1 MAGSPT
7 AGAESP
13 TVRAD
18 SRVAAGAESR
28 IAAATL
34 AWFRQNRRPLP
45 FRETT
50 DPYRVWVS
58 EVMLQQ
64 TRVEAMTDRYTE
76 FVARFPDVGALA
88 AAPEEEVLAAWA
100 GLGYYGRAR
109 SLHRAARQVAAA
121 GGFPGD
127 RAGFRALPGVGEY
140 TAAAVRSIAAGERV
154 AAVDGNVRRVVARLF
169 AIPGLPGRRAFE
181 HPARRRAEAL
191 LAAAEA
197 PPGEWNQ
204 ALMELGAL
212 LCAPASPRC
221 GDCPAA
227 GECRARALGATD
239 RYPERPPRRAP
250 VPVRLAQGLVL
261 DDSGRML
268 VFRRREPP
276 LRGLWELP
284 GGECRAGE
292 SAAAALVREARARYG
307 RSLTPR
313 EEIPSFRHAIMDRRI
328 TVHTFAADL
337 DGPAP
342 GGADGSANPAVSPK
356 GFPKRLPKGRWVR
369 PEAVSSLAAGAIL
382 RKTAALW
389 LEARPAG
396 RTRGPEAADSVD
408 TLPGVRRPPFPP

>member
-1 MAGSPT
+1 M
-7 AGAESP
+7 
-13 TVRAD
+13 
-18 SRVAAGAESR
+18 
-28 IAAATL
+28 
-34 AWFRQNRRPLP
+34 
-45 FRETT
+45 
-50 DPYRVWVS
+50 WVS

-64 TRVEAMTDRYTE
+64 TRVEAMTDRYRE
-76 FVARFPDVGALA
+76 FVARFPDVGTLA
-88 AAPEEEVLAAWA
+88 AAPEDEVLAAWA

-127 RAGFRALPGVGEY
+127 LAGFRALPGVGEY

-154 AAVDGNVRRVVARLF
+154 AAVDGNARRVLARLF
-169 AIPGLPGRRAFE
+169 AVPGRPGRRVFE
-181 HPARRRAEAL
+181 HPVRRRAEAL
-191 LAAAEA
+191 LAAAAA

-212 LCAPASPRC
+212 LCAPAAPRC
-221 GDCPAA
+221 SDCPAA

-250 VPVRLAQGLVL
+250 VPVRFAQGLVL

-268 VFRRREPP
+268 VFRRRETP

-292 SAAAALVREARARYG
+292 PAAAALVREARARYG
-307 RSLTPR
+307 LSLAPR
-313 EEIPSFRHAIMDRRI
+313 EELPSFRHAVMDRRI

-342 GGADGSANPAVSPK
+342 GEPGSPP
-356 GFPKRLPKGRWVR
+356 GGRRVR
-369 PEAVSSLAAGAIL
+369 PEAASSLAAGAIL

-396 RTRGPEAADSVD
+396 RPRGREAGGAVD
-408 TLPGVRRPPFPP
+408 TLPGGRRPPIPP